1 MRVFSAKIEQ
11 GQLKIN
17 APKLEPLPL
26 VSSGIPILGQG
37 GDSTGIVV
45 ISEKESAYI
54 PNTTPDLS
62 ADIDI
67 VVAGFNSVIS
77 ALNSISGGVLPSN
90 AGGAITTGDFTS
102 GISSG
107 VSGIN
112 DAISKL
118 NELKGKLK

>member
-1 MRVFSAKIEQ
+1 MKVFSARIEQ
-11 GQLKIN
+11 GQMKITT
-17 APKLEPLPL
+17 PGFSITPTIGKE
-26 VSSGIPILGQG
+26 IPILGQG

-45 ISEKESAYI
+45 ISETEAAYI

-62 ADIDI
+62 NDIDI

-77 ALNSISGGVLPSN
+77 ALNSISSGVLPSN
-90 AGGAITTGDFTS
+90 GGGAITTGDFTS

-112 DAISKL
+112 DAISQL
-118 NELKGKLK
+118 NELKGRLK

>member
-1 MRVFSAKIEQ
+1 MKVLSAKIEG

-17 APKLEPLPL
+17 TPDYDITPTI
-26 VSSGIPILGQG
+26 GQQIPILGQG
-37 GDSTGIVV
+37 GDSSGIVV
-45 ISEKESAYI
+45 ISETESAYI

-62 ADIDI
+62 NDIDI